1 MRALRHLRRDSHGTA
16 TVETALVLPVY
27 LVLLFAIVE
36 FGHAQLVVSLLQ
48 SGCRNGARMGALEG
62 PTTEDVIDRVNRTI
76 GSAVAEGVT
85 TVAVRDA
92 SVYDTGDDIPETAEE
107 LSALPEIEVA
117 TAEPRQMF
125 VVRATVPYN
134 SIALV
139 PMPFLR
145 NLTLSAQAFMR
156 HE

>member
-1 MRALRHLRRDSHGTA
+1 MEAA
-16 TVETALVLPVY
+16 IVLPVY
-27 LVLLFAIVE
+27 FTMLFAIVE

-62 PTTEDVIDRVNRTI
+62 PTTADVIARVNQTV
-76 GSAVAEGVT
+76 GSAVADGLT
-85 TVAVRDA
+85 TIAVRDA
-92 SVYDTGDDIPETAEE
+92 SVFDSGGDVPATPAEIN
-107 LSALPEIEVA
+107 ALPELEVA
-117 TAEPRQMF
+117 NAEPRQMF
-125 VVRATVPYN
+125 VVRASVPYN

-145 NLTLSAQAFMR
+145 DMTLSAQAFMR